1 MKAKEFKNYK
11 ALCKSHHS
19 IFIYFFQILGYLNT
33 FFFLFLALGLC
44 CGAWAFSSRDA
55 WAPEHVGSV
64 AAVCGLSCP
73 VACGILVPQ
82 PGIEPGSPA
91 LQGRFLTTGPLL
103 KSLVLYYFYLCMFYL
118 AK

>member
-73 VACGILVPQ
+73 VACGKSHKMKETKYCLWQMEVISYGLWAIAKIV
-82 PGIEPGSPA
+82 
-91 LQGRFLTTGPLL
+91 LT
-103 KSLVLYYFYLCMFYL
+103 KQMRIQIVY
-118 AK
+118 